1 MQPERFTPLIGL
13 LREAADL
20 LAEELY
26 PRLEQAGYGD
36 IREAHGCV
44 FGHIPADGARL
55 TQLAEAAQLT
65 KQAVGEVASDLE
77 HLGYLE
83 RAPDPTDGRAKIL
96 VLTPKG
102 RVAQETGRRILREI
116 EADWA
121 ARYGERE
128 LAILRATLE
137 NIVGAAP
144 VVADPPEPA
153 AA

>member
-1 MQPERFTPLIGL
+1 MQRDRFTPLIGL
-13 LREAADL
+13 LRDATDRF
-20 LAEELY
+20 AEELY
-26 PRLEQAGYGD
+26 PRLEEAGYRD

-44 FGHIPADGARL
+44 FGHIPAEGARL

-65 KQAVGEVASDLE
+65 KQAVGEVATDLE
-77 HLGYLE
+77 RLGYLE
-83 RAPDPTDGRAKIL
+83 RVPDPSDGRAKIL

-102 RVAQETGRRILREI
+102 RVAQETGRRIIREI

-137 NIVGAAP
+137 EIVGAPP